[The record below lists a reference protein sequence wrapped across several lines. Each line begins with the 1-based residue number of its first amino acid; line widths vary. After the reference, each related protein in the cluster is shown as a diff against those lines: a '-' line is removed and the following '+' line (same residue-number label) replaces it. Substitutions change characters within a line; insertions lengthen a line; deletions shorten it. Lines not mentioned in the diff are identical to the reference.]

1 MKKVYLSL
9 AMLAFFFWCVIS
21 YSHEG
26 EKHQEK
32 KAPAEMEHQEK
43 TSGEMKEH
51 HEEMK
56 ERHGEMMGHHEKME
70 VLHSSM
76 AKLGGH
82 TDVIFHS
89 IIKSDF
95 SKLAES
101 AQAVNEVAEG
111 LVGTMPHKNL
121 ENIDKYNSLVS
132 ALKKECLEFEIAVN
146 EKGPMKIAE
155 NFGKVIGVCVEC
167 HISFRD

>member
-1 MKKVYLSL
+1 MKKGYLGVAL
-9 AMLAFFFWCVIS
+9 LAFFFWSVIS

-32 KAPAEMEHQEK
+32 KAPAAMEHQEK

-56 ERHGEMMGHHEKME
+56 EHHGKMMGHHEKME

-76 AKLGGH
+76 AKLSGH

-89 IIKSDF
+89 IIQSDF
-95 SKLAES
+95 SKLSES
-101 AQAVNEVAEG
+101 AQAVKEVAEG
-111 LVGTMPHKNL
+111 LEGTVPRKNL

-132 ALKKECLEFEIAVN
+132 ALKKECLEFENAVN